1 MIFITLTFSHWI
13 VLIKGRMKAQSEHQQ
28 EDLFVEVTVL
38 EQMTADSVDYGGGGG
53 WKAKA
58 GGLRMMMI

>member
-13 VLIKGRMKAQSEHQQ
+13 VLVKGRMKAQSEHQQ

-38 EQMTADSVDYGGGGG
+38 EQMTADAVNYGRGGE
-53 WKAKA
+53 WKAKV
-58 GGLRMMMI
+58 GRLRMMMI